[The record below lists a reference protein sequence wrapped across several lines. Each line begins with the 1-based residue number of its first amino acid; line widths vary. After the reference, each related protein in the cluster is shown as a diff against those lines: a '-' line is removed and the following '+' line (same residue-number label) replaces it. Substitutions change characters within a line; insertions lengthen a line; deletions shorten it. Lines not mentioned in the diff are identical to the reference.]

1 VLLTL
6 SATPLH
12 AAWLKGNLHTHTS
25 ESDGD
30 STPAVVAKWYADHGY
45 DFLVITDHDKITVVE
60 NAPLLLIP
68 GEEVTDRLPKRPL
81 HVNAIGLKAV
91 VRPQGGAT
99 AVEVLQRNIDAVR
112 EAGGLALVNHPSFG
126 WAFGAEELVQLNGA
140 TMLEVASSHPFV
152 NDDGPPSVE
161 SMWDRMLTA
170 GKRIWAAAVDDMHH
184 LARPLDEDSV
194 RPGGAWVCVRA
205 EKREAKEILAA
216 LERGDFYAS
225 TGPVLEEYVATE
237 TSLTLRVLEKWGARY
252 RVQFIGSGGDLLQE
266 TRGPSATYAIAGNE
280 GYVRAKVIDSNGHA
294 AWLQPVFV
302 SPVPRSASEFLGVPR
317 HPTPPRNS
325 EVPEELRGT
334 RGTPRNSEEP
344 K

>member
-1 VLLTL
+1 VSSCVAQTTQDPLQRSGLRSSAGDPALKRGMTRLAFLLSL
-6 SATPLH
+6 LAAMPLH

-30 STPAVVAKWYADHGY
+30 STPAVVAKWYAAHGY
-45 DFLVITDHDKITVVE
+45 DFLVITDHDKITTLE
-60 NAPLLLIP
+60 DPPLLLIP

-81 HVNAIGLKAV
+81 HVNAIGLTRV
-91 VRPQGGAT
+91 VKPAGGKS
-99 AVEVLQRNIDAVR
+99 AVEILQRNIDAVR
-112 EAGGLALVNHPSFG
+112 EAGGLTLVNHPNFG
-126 WAFGAEELVQLNGA
+126 WAFGAEELLQLKGA

-170 GKRIWAAAVDDMHH
+170 GKRVWAAAVDDMHH

-205 EKREAKEILAA
+205 EKREPKAILAA

-225 TGPVLEEYVATE
+225 TGPVIEEYTVGE
-237 TSLTLRVLEKWGARY
+237 KSLTVRITEKWGARY
-252 RVQFIGSGGDLLQE
+252 RVRFIGSGGKLLQE
-266 TRGPSATYAIAGNE
+266 TQGLAATYAIKGNE
-280 GYVRAKVIDSNGHA
+280 GYVRAKVIDSNGNA

-302 SPVPRSASEFLGVPR
+302 SA
-317 HPTPPRNS
+317 
-325 EVPEELRGT
+325 
-334 RGTPRNSEEP
+334 